1 MSGLAWNP
9 VYLFAAGRGHCAAQS
24 ELAMACCDH
33 AATISDEAP
42 ELADEYFMAA
52 EILAEL
58 ACAHGNPT
66 DIAKL
71 AGVFTARSLFGSVLD
86 PVRSLEYREKAEQLF
101 ESVEQ
106 TADSQALGIV
116 AFALNKLADADPDD
130 DRATIRLNRII
141 ETLPSGE
148 AQLLREAVR
157 PAKQQAHEEQ

>member
-1 MSGLAWNP
+1 MTLQWNP

-33 AATISDEAP
+33 AATISEENP
-42 ELADEYFMAA
+42 GLSDEYFMAA
-52 EILAEL
+52 EVLAEL
-58 ACAHGNPT
+58 ACAHGHPT

-71 AGVFTARSLFGSVLD
+71 AGVFTARSIFGALLD
-86 PVRSLEYREKAEQLF
+86 PVRSLEYREKAEELF
-101 ESVEQ
+101 ESVEM
-106 TADSQALGIV
+106 TGDGQALGIV

-141 ETLPSGE
+141 DNLPAGE

-157 PAKQQAHEEQ
+157 PAKQQVPEEYP